1 MNELITKQK
10 QTHRHRTQ
18 TYGYQGEMGGLNEEY
33 EYRIN
38 SYISSVQS
46 LSRVRLFATLW
57 TAARQT
63 SLSFT
68 ISWSL
73 LKLMSFELMIPSN
86 YLILC
91 HPLLRPSSFPSIRV
105 FSSESLLH
113 TRWHTLCLKS
123 KAVEP
128 CHMR

>member
-57 TAARQT
+57 TAAHQASPAYLRLLIFCLAILT
-63 SLSFT
+63 PACALSGLGF
-68 ISWSL
+68 
-73 LKLMSFELMIPSN
+73 
-86 YLILC
+86 C
-91 HPLLRPSSFPSIRV
+91 
-105 FSSESLLH
+105 
-113 TRWHTLCLKS
+113 
-123 KAVEP
+123 
-128 CHMR
+128 MR

>member
-63 SLSFT
+63 SLSIT
-68 ISWSL
+68 SSRRL
-73 LKLMSFELMIPSN
+73 LKLMSIE
-86 YLILC
+86 
-91 HPLLRPSSFPSIRV
+91 
-105 FSSESLLH
+105 
-113 TRWHTLCLKS
+113 
-123 KAVEP
+123 
-128 CHMR
+128 